1 MLRTVSAVQR
11 KCRAQCGGVPS
22 TLALP
27 RRNSTP
33 SCKLLCLSHHRPC
46 NESAALCA
54 GRCSSSARPLLVVLF
69 LVATW
74 ELLGIWGQPRL
85 FSSLWWIQLDGNDSI
100 QVGLW
105 PPRCQHSLVLN
116 WFALLLDSPLRPG
129 CPWMLGGRN
138 LWRYAIWSICLVELG
153 HFLGSCYLI

>member
-1 MLRTVSAVQR
+1 ML
-11 KCRAQCGGVPS
+11 
-22 TLALP
+22 
-27 RRNSTP
+27 
-33 SCKLLCLSHHRPC
+33 C
-46 NESAALCA
+46 NESAALSAEGCLA
-54 GRCSSSARPLLVVLF
+54 PWHCLDEILLPPASSFAFLTRGHATKVPRAVRGEVFFLRTTYLGVLF

-74 ELLGIWGQPRL
+74 ELLGIWGQPQL
-85 FSSLWWIQLDGNDSI
+85 FSPLWWIQLDGNDSI